1 MMPFFS
7 VALAAEFVLLA
18 PQGTLHLTPDGP
30 SSAPW
35 AMEPLP
41 MELLAEDGEWLQ
53 VRSTRG
59 HCYEDIGAGNAV
71 TATEVRDI
79 MEAQMPSI
87 IRNSLTRGARG
98 VI

>member
-1 MMPFFS
+1 MGMPMATGGLVTAPTRALIGEAGPEAVIPLDRLDRMMGVGS
-7 VALAAEFVLLA
+7 GNSTE
-18 PQGTLHLTPDGP
+18 
-30 SSAPW
+30 
-35 AMEPLP
+35 
-41 MELLAEDGEWLQ
+41 Q
-53 VRSTRG
+53 VINLNFDSIN
-59 HCYEDIGAGNAV
+59 IGAGNAV

>member
-1 MMPFFS
+1 MAHGGLVTGPTRALIGEAGPEAVIPLDRLDRMMGGGS
-7 VALAAEFVLLA
+7 GNSTE
-18 PQGTLHLTPDGP
+18 
-30 SSAPW
+30 
-35 AMEPLP
+35 
-41 MELLAEDGEWLQ
+41 Q
-53 VRSTRG
+53 VINLNFDSIN
-59 HCYEDIGAGNAV
+59 IGAGNAV